1 MPRSAH
7 NRGFTLIEVLIAMS
21 VFAIMSIMAYGG
33 LESVIRSHEH
43 TRVSMQRLQEIQLA
57 MLSLQRDF
65 EQITNRTASDELGG
79 KLNGLDSTRNP
90 DWLLQFTRL
99 GWSNPA
105 NLPRSHL
112 QRVAYRLDEDDDIST
127 LVRLYWP
134 YVDRASEDQVV
145 ERPLLTQVK
154 SAQLRFLDKQLKWQ
168 EQWPPVNLD
177 PANALTNWP
186 IAIEL
191 TLELEDWGEIKRLF
205 RIAG

>member
-1 MPRSAH
+1 MPKIAH
-7 NRGFTLIEVLIAMS
+7 IRGFTLIEVLIAMS
-21 VFAIMSIMAYGG
+21 VFAIMSVMAYAG

-43 TRVSMQRLQEIQLA
+43 SRAAMQRLQEIQLA

-79 KLNGLDSTRNP
+79 KLRGVDSTQNP
-90 DWLLQFTRL
+90 DWIIQFTRL
-99 GWSNPA
+99 GWHNPA
-105 NLPRSHL
+105 QLPRSHL

-127 LVRLYWP
+127 LVRIYWP
-134 YVDRASEDQVV
+134 YVDRASEDQAV
-145 ERPLLTQVK
+145 EKPLLTRVTSTK
-154 SAQLRFLDKQLKWQ
+154 LRFLDKQRKWQ

-186 IAIEL
+186 IAVEI